1 MKKKSGGGGC
11 LGAPMRALS
20 RACDSACDL
29 YVRGMSGCARRVPS
43 GSSAGV
49 VGRGFG
55 GAGAASLRMRVS
67 SDGADDLVRAAA
79 AARRHQRRVAAEPAE
94 DGGVIDHDGAG
105 KAKAGGAAAR
115 QRRVAAEPAEEAVG
129 YNYNYNVGAGKKS
142 AAAGAA
148 VISAAAPG
156 IWAPGRKKGGAAAMG
171 TIAEDEP
178 CEFGPDGACAVV
190 SSLKPPRRAGFGA
203 VKAGGDGVFAR

>member
-1 MKKKSGGGGC
+1 MKKKNGNGGGGC

-20 RACDSACDL
+20 RACGSACDL

-43 GSSAGV
+43 GSSAGL

-55 GAGAASLRMRVS
+55 GAGAASLRLRVS
-67 SDGADDLVRAAA
+67 SDVADDLVRA

-94 DGGVIDHDGAG
+94 EGDAG
-105 KAKAGGAAAR
+105 KAKAGAAAR
-115 QRRVAAEPAEEAVG
+115 QRRVAAEPVEAAAG
-129 YNYNYNVGAGKKS
+129 YNYNYNGGAGKNGV
-142 AAAGAA
+142 AGAA
-148 VISAAAPG
+148 LAPG
-156 IWAPGRKKGGAAAMG
+156 IWAPATAKKKGGAAAMG
-171 TIAEDEP
+171 TITEDEP

-203 VKAGGDGVFAR
+203 VKAGADDVFAR

>member
-55 GAGAASLRMRVS
+55 GAGAASLRLRVS
-67 SDGADDLVRAAA
+67 SSNGADGNDLVRAAA

-94 DGGVIDHDGAG
+94 EGAG
-105 KAKAGGAAAR
+105 SKKGGAAAR
-115 QRRVAAEPAEEAVG
+115 RRRVAAEPAEEAVG
-129 YNYNYNVGAGKKS
+129 YYGAAGK
-142 AAAGAA
+142 APLIG
-148 VISAAAPG
+148 AAAPAA
-156 IWAPGRKKGGAAAMG
+156 WAPARKKGGAAAMG

-190 SSLKPPRRAGFGA
+190 PSLKPPRRAGFGA
-203 VKAGGDGVFAR
+203 VKAGGDDVFAR

>member
-1 MKKKSGGGGC
+1 MKKKNGGGGC

-20 RACDSACDL
+20 RACGSACEL

-49 VGRGFG
+49 VGRGFA
-55 GAGAASLRMRVS
+55 GAGAASLRLRVS
-67 SDGADDLVRAAA
+67 SDAADDLVRV
-79 AARRHQRRVAAEPAE
+79 AARRHQRRVPAEPAEEGGAGHDGAGKPKAGAAAAWQRRVAAEPAE
-94 DGGVIDHDGAG
+94 
-105 KAKAGGAAAR
+105 
-115 QRRVAAEPAEEAVG
+115 AVGHG
-129 YNYNYNVGAGKKS
+129 YNYNGAAGKNGV
-142 AAAGAA
+142 AGAGAA
-148 VISAAAPG
+148 LAPG
-156 IWAPGRKKGGAAAMG
+156 IWAPARKKGGEAAMG

-203 VKAGGDGVFAR
+203 VKAGADDVFAR

>member
-1 MKKKSGGGGC
+1 MRKKSGSGGC

-20 RACDSACDL
+20 RACGSACDL

-79 AARRHQRRVAAEPAE
+79 KRYNQRRVAAEPAE
-94 DGGVIDHDGAG
+94 DGGADYD
-105 KAKAGGAAAR
+105 AAANKKASAAGR
-115 QRRVAAEPAEEAVG
+115 QRRVAAEPQAEAVG
-129 YNYNYNVGAGKKS
+129 YSYYYNGAAGKKGGGV
-142 AAAGAA
+142 GAA
-148 VISAAAPG
+148 LVVSAAAPE
-156 IWAPGRKKGGAAAMG
+156 IWAPATKKGGAAAMG

-178 CEFGPDGACAVV
+178 CEFGPDGACDVV
-190 SSLKPPRRAGFGA
+190 SSTKPPRRAAFGA
-203 VKAGGDGVFAR
+203 VTAAGGGGVFAR

>member
-1 MKKKSGGGGC
+1 MKKKGCGGGC
-11 LGAPMRALS
+11 LGAPVRLLS

-55 GAGAASLRMRVS
+55 GAGASSLRLRVS
-67 SDGADDLVRAAA
+67 SDSADDLVRAAA

-94 DGGVIDHDGAG
+94 EGVVYAAGKKGGDYGAG
-105 KAKAGGAAAR
+105 KKGGGA
-115 QRRVAAEPAEEAVG
+115 EAVG
-129 YNYNYNVGAGKKS
+129 YYRATGKKGGGGGTALTS
-142 AAAGAA
+142 APDVWDPA
-148 VISAAAPG
+148 
-156 IWAPGRKKGGAAAMG
+156 RKKGGAAAMG

-178 CEFGPDGACAVV
+178 CEFGPDGVCAAVP
-190 SSLKPPRRAGFGA
+190 SLKPPRRAGFGA
-203 VKAGGDGVFAR
+203 AKAGGNDAFAR

>member
-1 MKKKSGGGGC
+1 MKKKSGCGGGC

-55 GAGAASLRMRVS
+55 GTGAASLRLRVS
-67 SDGADDLVRAAA
+67 SESADDLVRAAA

-94 DGGVIDHDGAG
+94 EGAGYDGAG
-105 KAKAGGAAAR
+105 KTKAGAAAR
-115 QRRVAAEPAEEAVG
+115 QGRVAPEPEKAVG
-129 YNYNYNVGAGKKS
+129 YYGAAGKKGG
-142 AAAGAA
+142 AGA
-148 VISAAAPG
+148 VLVSAAAPAVRG
-156 IWAPGRKKGGAAAMG
+156 PALKKGGAAAMG

-190 SSLKPPRRAGFGA
+190 PSLKPQRRAGFGA
-203 VKAGGDGVFAR
+203 VKAGSGDDAFAR

>member
-1 MKKKSGGGGC
+1 MRKKSGSGCGGGC

-20 RACDSACDL
+20 RACGSACDL

-43 GSSAGV
+43 GTSAGV

-79 AARRHQRRVAAEPAE
+79 RRHQRRVAAEPAE
-94 DGGVIDHDGAG
+94 EVGGVIDYDGAG
-105 KAKAGGAAAR
+105 KAKA
-115 QRRVAAEPAEEAVG
+115 VG
-129 YNYNYNVGAGKKS
+129 YNYYNGAAGKKGGV
-142 AAAGAA
+142 GAA
-148 VISAAAPG
+148 LVVSAAAPG
-156 IWAPGRKKGGAAAMG
+156 IWAPARKKGGAAAMG

-178 CEFGPDGACAVV
+178 CEFGPDGACAVA
-190 SSLKPPRRAGFGA
+190 SSIKPPRRAGFGA
-203 VKAGGDGVFAR
+203 VTAAGGDGIYAR

>member
-1 MKKKSGGGGC
+1 MKKKNGNGGGGC

-20 RACDSACDL
+20 RACGSACDL

-43 GSSAGV
+43 GSSAGL

-55 GAGAASLRMRVS
+55 GAGAASLRLRVS
-67 SDGADDLVRAAA
+67 SDVADDLVRA

-94 DGGVIDHDGAG
+94 DGGAAGYDGAG
-105 KAKAGGAAAR
+105 KPKAGGAAAR

-129 YNYNYNVGAGKKS
+129 YSYNYSGGAGKNGV
-142 AAAGAA
+142 AGAA
-148 VISAAAPG
+148 LAQGIRAPE
-156 IWAPGRKKGGAAAMG
+156 RKKGGAAGMG

-203 VKAGGDGVFAR
+203 VKAGGDDVFAR